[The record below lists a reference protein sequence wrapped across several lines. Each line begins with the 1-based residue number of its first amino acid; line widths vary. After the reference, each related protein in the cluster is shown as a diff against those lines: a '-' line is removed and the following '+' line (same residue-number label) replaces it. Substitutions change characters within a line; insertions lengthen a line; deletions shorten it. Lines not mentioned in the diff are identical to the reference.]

1 MFAAKG
7 SHTTFSDA
15 DASEQAK
22 SLSVSGLH
30 ALHGAASAH
39 GHSIGGSSLPHPGK
53 SDTKPVRKASLLK
66 LMETIQTRS
75 TSKQDRRQALVEQ
88 AVTKPTKPKKAKKVV
103 LEDVSSGV
111 APLVGKQAP
120 PEPEESDDPRAVGFG
135 TKAPSVLIQ
144 SPAEAGRKPGQPGF
158 WKLMSLAG
166 VGARTAMK
174 NALPTWNMKSA
185 PEVGRA
191 LVVEAAEVDHSDLSA
206 PSAASLLSHP

>member
-39 GHSIGGSSLPHPGK
+39 GK

-66 LMETIQTRS
+66 LMETIRTRS

-158 WKLMSLAG
+158 WKLMSLA
-166 VGARTAMK
+166 
-174 NALPTWNMKSA
+174 
-185 PEVGRA
+185 
-191 LVVEAAEVDHSDLSA
+191 
-206 PSAASLLSHP
+206 